1 MNKKNKISIN
11 EYTPNYLKCVEKN
24 CSEDMKKITLYDKE
38 LRKYLKNLYR
48 KKSNVEK
55 IILNKLATDK
65 YLKKLSKKIKYC
77 SDNHCLKEKRIYIQ
91 TIVKRINKSL
101 ESQKKSK
108 IKPSKINTSKIKP
121 SKIKTSK
128 IKPSKINKHT
138 NSYHSIKNIKKHFNR
153 YEKELNQLDKQIG
166 ETKHVLH
173 NLKKSLKRTLKNLSS
188 NH

>member
-11 EYTPNYLKCVEKN
+11 EYTPTYLKCLEKN
-24 CSEDMKKITLYDKE
+24 CSKDMKKITLYDKE

-91 TIVKRINKSL
+91 TLVKRINKSL
-101 ESQKKSK
+101 NSQKKSK
-108 IKPSKINTSKIKP
+108 IKTTKINT
-121 SKIKTSK
+121 T
-128 IKPSKINKHT
+128 KINKHS